1 MIIYGS
7 LSNFHLSIFF
17 QTVNRNISLAYTK
30 PVNISCK
37 DSICKTLF
45 DKIPLLSFFLFQ
57 AEATVRK

>member
-7 LSNFHLSIFF
+7 LSNFHLYTFY
-17 QTVNRNISLAYTK
+17 QTTNRNISLAYTK

-45 DKIPLLSFFLFQ
+45 DKIP
-57 AEATVRK
+57 